1 MKCGAF
7 MEAFVILVLLLQ
19 ITQEAGEFMI
29 TFPYA
34 YHAGFNHGFNCAES
48 TNFATER
55 WIEYGK
61 QAVLVRSN
69 CEKKKFDYS
78 EESPSDLKASHPS
91 VLLP

>member
-1 MKCGAF
+1 MSGV
-7 MEAFVILVLLLQ
+7 FVCLFLAAGDLFFTCNALIILLPLPK
-19 ITQEAGEFMI
+19 ITQEAGEFMV

-61 QAVLVRSN
+61 QAVLVRMTERQRREPNLS
-69 CEKKKFDYS
+69 
-78 EESPSDLKASHPS
+78 
-91 VLLP
+91 